1 MVKFKISATNSCTAS
16 RPKLPL
22 VNLTIMRSINEK
34 AELLVLLNYL
44 SSTTGNRR
52 WRNSV
57 GHRLG
62 AESVPSLKIATLIWS
77 RSYNTDNHWEKPCQF
92 FGFLVFFFFAFSQT
106 SQLVILNRSLLGRI
120 CSASHLLSLATR
132 EGGRGSSE
140 KPGGKPEVR
149 NIRGRD
155 RQPRRLSQD
164 QSLGNAWP
172 CDSQLHPDH
181 VRPPAHP
188 GQDPRNA
195 KISAGFDAI

>member
-1 MVKFKISATNSCTAS
+1 MLWWSLRSQQLTPAAS

-77 RSYNTDNHWEKPCQF
+77 RSYKTDNHWEKPCQF
-92 FGFLVFFFFAFSQT
+92 FGFWVFVFFFFFAFSQT
-106 SQLVILNRSLLGRI
+106 APLVILNRSLWVGFAQQVTCWVLQQ
-120 CSASHLLSLATR
+120 
-132 EGGRGSSE
+132 EKGGGVARKNRVGS
-140 KPGGKPEVR
+140 
-149 NIRGRD
+149 
-155 RQPRRLSQD
+155 RR
-164 QSLGNAWP
+164 
-172 CDSQLHPDH
+172 
-181 VRPPAHP
+181 
-188 GQDPRNA
+188 
-195 KISAGFDAI
+195 

>member
-1 MVKFKISATNSCTAS
+1 
-16 RPKLPL
+16 
-22 VNLTIMRSINEK
+22 MRSINEK

-77 RSYNTDNHWEKPCQF
+77 RSYKTDNHWEKPCQF
-92 FGFLVFFFFAFSQT
+92 FGFWGFFFFFCLFPDRAACHPKPIS
-106 SQLVILNRSLLGRI
+106 LGRI

-155 RQPRRLSQD
+155 RQPRRHSLQD

-172 CDSQLHPDH
+172 RDSQLHPDH

-188 GQDPRNA
+188 GQGPRNA
-195 KISAGFDAI
+195 KTSAGFDAI